1 MVAPSV
7 PRLRNRLAADRTIR
21 SRVCSLCS
29 AGYRIVSLKD
39 YMHHLIAPVKETSG
53 HFKSSIEFSRGHEYQ
68 CRLAFQQHYASLSHE
83 FSLRSSASPD
93 NNACHLL
100 LRISLD
106 PGYVAHQTHND
117 SVRNELLPDTST
129 GTHSPGPTVVAQV
142 SEVPDVG
149 GTYMLEIDGGPLT
162 RALSKIDSGMPSLS
176 QSSGTFGPTKARLRR
191 FCRVVQSWWRR
202 HKVTKVTA

>member
-53 HFKSSIEFSRGHEYQ
+53 HFKSSIEFSRGHVYQ
-68 CRLAFQQHYASLSHE
+68 CRLAVQQHYASPSHE
-83 FSLRSSASPD
+83 FSLRSSVKPD

-100 LRISLD
+100 LRTTLD

-117 SVRNELLPDTST
+117 SVRNGLLPDTSS
-129 GTHSPGPTVVAQV
+129 GTHSHGPTVFAQV
-142 SEVPDVG
+142 SEVPDVE
-149 GTYMLEIDGGPLT
+149 GTCMFE
-162 RALSKIDSGMPSLS
+162 A
-176 QSSGTFGPTKARLRR
+176 
-191 FCRVVQSWWRR
+191 
-202 HKVTKVTA
+202 TAGR

>member
-39 YMHHLIAPVKETSG
+39 YMHHLIALVKETSG

-68 CRLAFQQHYASLSHE
+68 CRLAFPQHYASLSHE

-100 LRISLD
+100 LRITLD

-117 SVRNELLPDTST
+117 SVRNRTTSRHFIWDPFAWSYCFCT
-129 GTHSPGPTVVAQV
+129 GFRSARCWGNIHVRNRR
-142 SEVPDVG
+142 
-149 GTYMLEIDGGPLT
+149 
-162 RALSKIDSGMPSLS
+162 RAAD
-176 QSSGTFGPTKARLRR
+176 ARPFKNR
-191 FCRVVQSWWRR
+191 
-202 HKVTKVTA
+202 